1 MGVRNRPRER
11 KRHSE
16 TEAERLRDTDP
27 TWGQGKEEERVAE
40 PGLGQRRGGES
51 LVLRRG
57 RERER
62 EGDVTAEATCA
73 MLNAHLRLTPWPCE
87 GGRDGLQMNKKKLG
101 LRERRARGR
110 WKRVRD
116 WEGDCTG
123 DSRQRLGE
131 ALAARA
137 VSPLGTTGSVLGAH
151 GNVFI

>member
-57 RERER
+57 REREK

-73 MLNAHLRLTPWPCE
+73 MLNAHLTLTPGP
-87 GGRDGLQMNKKKLG
+87 GR
-101 LRERRARGR
+101 EARG
-110 WKRVRD
+110 WPTD
-116 WEGDCTG
+116 E
-123 DSRQRLGE
+123 
-131 ALAARA
+131 
-137 VSPLGTTGSVLGAH
+137 
-151 GNVFI
+151 

>member
-62 EGDVTAEATCA
+62 EGDVAAEATCGGHMRYA
-73 MLNAHLRLTPWPCE
+73 ECAFNAHPRPWE
-87 GGRDGLQMNKKKLG
+87 GGAGMAYR
-101 LRERRARGR
+101 
-110 WKRVRD
+110 
-116 WEGDCTG
+116 
-123 DSRQRLGE
+123 
-131 ALAARA
+131 
-137 VSPLGTTGSVLGAH
+137 
-151 GNVFI
+151 